1 MIAPSSSLPRRT
13 LLTLV
18 VAWTMLCGAGFMT
31 LFSFPETDDV
41 AGFVFAVLALQVPAF
56 LALGSARDGE
66 ELSAA
71 RSVAV
76 AIPAAIVG
84 AFAAFFVF
92 GSVAAAFF
100 HDFGDLTAVFLAFGA
115 SLLGCVGSGLVV
127 GLYLPRRPHPLGARR
142 VLTWFA
148 IASLVGGVVVMVV
161 ARRREAALGVVMA
174 MPLAWCVPLLL
185 VTRRSPVE
193 PVPVARVR

>member
-1 MIAPSSSLPRRT
+1 MVAPSSSLPGRT

-18 VAWTMLCGAGFMT
+18 VVWTMLCGAGFVT
-31 LFSFPETDDV
+31 LFSIPETDDV
-41 AGFVFAVLALQVPAF
+41 AGFVFAVLALQLPAF
-56 LALGSARDGE
+56 FALAWARDGE
-66 ELSAA
+66 PLSAG

-92 GSVAAAFF
+92 GLVASAFF
-100 HDFGDLTAVFLAFGA
+100 HDFGDLTAGFLAFGA

-127 GLYLPRRPHPLGARR
+127 GLYLPRRPHPIGARR
-142 VLTWFA
+142 VLTWFS
-148 IASLVGGVVVMVV
+148 IANLVGGVVVMVV
-161 ARRREAALGVVMA
+161 ARRRDAALGVIMA

-185 VTRRSPVE
+185 LTRRKAAE

>member
-1 MIAPSSSLPRRT
+1 MTTRSSAVSGRT

-18 VAWTMLCGAGFMT
+18 VAWTMLCGAAFMT
-31 LFSFPETDDV
+31 MVAIPETDDV
-41 AGFVFAVLALQVPAF
+41 AGFAFAVLALQVPACF
-56 LALGSARDGE
+56 ALVRGRDGE
-66 ELSAA
+66 PLPAGW
-71 RSVAV
+71 SVAV

-84 AFAAFFVF
+84 AFTAFFVF

-100 HDFGDLTAVFLAFGA
+100 HDFGDLTAIFLAFGA

-127 GLYLPRRPHPLGARR
+127 GLYLPRRPHPFGARR

-161 ARRREAALGVVMA
+161 ARRRDAALGVVMA
-174 MPLAWCVPLLL
+174 MPLAWCLPLLL
-185 VTRRSPVE
+185 LTHRKPTD